1 MAAPGGGPPAGLD
14 LVAVLRSYLERMLR
28 EVGGMK
34 CLLLDAETTR
44 VVSTV
49 FSQSEILEHEVYLVE
64 RLEAERGDQL
74 LHLKAVCFLRP
85 TRENIARI
93 RRELRDPRF
102 GEYHLFFTNRV
113 EDMRLQDLAEMDVRE
128 QVHQV
133 QEYFGDW
140 VALEGHHFLVP
151 LPRPHLALQPFAWD
165 FGNSSDAIARMT
177 EGVAALMLSL
187 RRRFLVRYQRG
198 SEICER
204 FAQSLHHLTAIEER
218 ELFDFGSRGGGEG
231 APVLLILDRQ
241 DDPVTPLLS
250 QWTYQAMVHEII
262 GINFNRVDL
271 HKVPGIKPEFAEA
284 VLSAHQD
291 PFFKTNMYSNF
302 GDLGMAVKGLVD
314 AAGSERHSAREFQT
328 IEQMA
333 SFIENLPDYS
343 HQQGVTY
350 KHVTLMSELSH
361 AVERRGLMSLSGVEQ
376 DVVCQ
381 TPSLAAHY
389 EAVQAL
395 VGNLAVD
402 EADRLRLTLL
412 FGLRYERDGQVQLAA
427 LLRTLTEQGVDAHRL
442 ALLRYVLKACRAEA
456 RVGDLFSDRSM
467 SSRFASLAKQ
477 HLKGVENV
485 YTQHS
490 CNSNNYAPDDDHGLV
505 HSTQT
510 LQGVE
515 NVYTQHSPPLVGLLE
530 RLVRGRL
537 PELDYPRAERNAS
550 PQAPKPPRLV
560 VAFVIGGTTYEEA
573 KAVAE
578 LNAAGE
584 RGEGW
589 SAGVRLLLGG
599 TSVQSSTSFLKDFQE
614 VMVNERYAQ

>member
-1 MAAPGGGPPAGLD
+1 MAAPGAGPPAGLD

-34 CLLLDAETTR
+34 CLLLDSETTR

-133 QEYFGDW
+133 QEFFGDW

-151 LPRPHLALQPFAWD
+151 LQRPHLALQPFAWD

-218 ELFDFGSRGGGEG
+218 ELFDFGSRGGAEG
-231 APVLLILDRQ
+231 APVLLILDRR

-284 VLSAHQD
+284 VLSAQQD
-291 PFFKTNMYSNF
+291 PFFKANMYANF

-314 AAGSERHSAREFQT
+314 AAGSERHNAREFQT

-361 AVERRGLMSLSGVEQ
+361 AVERRGLMALSGVEQ

-402 EADRLRLTLL
+402 EADRLRVTLL

-427 LLRTLTEQGVDAHRL
+427 LLRTLTEQGVDPHRL

-467 SSRFASLAKQ
+467 TSRFASLAKQ
-477 HLKGVENV
+477 HLK
-485 YTQHS
+485 
-490 CNSNNYAPDDDHGLV
+490 
-505 HSTQT
+505 
-510 LQGVE
+510 GVE